1 MIKQIGLLIMMM
13 CAVTFAGFFEKSLT
27 DGAGTEV
34 SLSTLTTSAQAGT
47 NTYLLLNSTN
57 ASDTQ
62 NITVK
67 YMTSGYALKSY
78 TVALT
83 GTTQKNTSVAGALS
97 YNITNQSVATAV
109 KFDVSNWTITSNG
122 KNASLTCANYT
133 NVYHVEGTSVSYKTN
148 MTATGA
154 TDTSTTVVGDYA
166 VFTAAS
172 INNITTDGNT
182 YFSTIW
188 YYYNPPLTIT
198 VFENSTNNYLPIGNV
213 FASTASF
220 TVTGANTNL
229 NNSWKNDSNHSQG
242 YVNTAITVVPNAD
255 LVSFNVTTNRT
266 TQPVLSQGFVIIA
279 SAKLVQNK
287 RVIVSD
293 LEASKCVN
301 ASLMK
306 LGSAT
311 NAINSTKYTTSGSVI
326 ATLTDAAYVY
336 GVTLASA
343 ASGSVTVKDVAGNT
357 LYTVPIAGTAPTDNG
372 GSMMCISSS
381 GCTVTNMIYGGDALW
396 KMSAKIWGKTGTN
409 TTKIAVYQAAG
420 SSNFG
425 AGLIK
430 FGAGERL
437 VFYGTP
443 AANNTNMSMF
453 YEAG

>member
-1 MIKQIGLLIMMM
+1 MM
-13 CAVTFAGFFEKSLT
+13 CAVTFAGFFEKTLNG
-27 DGAGTEV
+27 GAGTEM
-34 SLSTLTTSAQAGT
+34 SLSTLVTASQAGT
-47 NTYLLLNSTN
+47 NTNLLFNSTN
-57 ASDTQ
+57 STDTQ

-67 YMTSGYALKSY
+67 YMTSGYLMRTY

-83 GTTQKNTSVAGALS
+83 GGTQKNTSVAGALV

-109 KFDVSNWTITSNG
+109 KFDVSNWTLTSDG

-166 VFTAAS
+166 VFTAAT

-198 VFENSTNNYLPIGNV
+198 VFENSTNNYLPAGEY

-220 TVTGANTNL
+220 VVASNL
-229 NNSWKNDSNHSQG
+229 NNSWMNDSNHSQG
-242 YVNTAITVVPNAD
+242 YVNTTITVVPNSD
-255 LVSFNVTTNRT
+255 NRSYNVTTNRT
-266 TQPVLSQGFVIIA
+266 TQPAISQGYVVIP
-279 SAKLVQNK
+279 SVKLVQNK

-311 NAINSTKYTTSGSVI
+311 NVINSTKYTTSGSTI

-336 GVTLASA
+336 GVSLSSA
-343 ASGSVTVKDVAGNT
+343 AAGDVTVKDAAGRT
-357 LYTVPIAGTAPTDNG
+357 LYTVLTGATAPVDNG

-443 AANNTNMSMF
+443 AANNTNMSMY